1 MSSEYVCHTRHTRY
15 KTGVFIKLSIM
26 KGIIFCAAILTIFV
40 SCQNDDDYQEI
51 EQSLIDDTLSELL
64 LEASEGEGNSF
75 FILPNSNEYGLIP
88 QDPLNPITSAKVALG
103 QLLLHDTAMGGDPK
117 IEDRQFQY
125 ACATCH
131 PVASAFHAGR
141 RQGIGEGGIGFGFK
155 GEGRFI
161 DPLMPIDSVDIQPIR
176 VPTLL
181 NLAYQDVALWDGRFG
196 GTGTNAGTE
205 AGWDLI
211 PENFEGFQG
220 IEVQAMQGQDE
231 HRLLVDEAFVDT
243 YGYRDLFDVA
253 FPEIPSP
260 DRYSRRTA
268 GLAIAAFNRTLL
280 SNKAP
285 WQEYLKG
292 DLGALTNQQKRG
304 AVVFLDQGK
313 CVQCHTGPALKDKA
327 FHAFGFGDFNGDPD
341 AVIKPGVDIAAVARG
356 RGNFTGNAADD
367 YKFKTPTLYNLTD
380 AGFFGHG
387 STFTSIRDVVAYKNE
402 GISQNTTVPSGQLA
416 EQFGGLGLTETQIND
431 LTAFLS
437 DALRDRDLTRYV
449 PEASNS
455 GFCFPANDDQ
465 ARIDIGCD

>member
-1 MSSEYVCHTRHTRY
+1 
-15 KTGVFIKLSIM
+15 M
-26 KGIIFCAAILTIFV
+26 KKVIFGLVVLTTFM

-51 EQSLIDDTLSELL
+51 DQSLLDDTLRTLIV
-64 LEASEGEGNSF
+64 EASQGEGNSF
-75 FILPNSNEYGLIP
+75 FVLPDSDDFIAIP

-117 IEDRQFQY
+117 IEGREFQF

-131 PVASAFHAGR
+131 PVAAAFNAGR
-141 RQGIGEGGIGFGFK
+141 RQGIGEGGVGFGLS

-161 DPLMPIDSVDIQPIR
+161 DPLMPIDSVDIQPVR

-196 GTGTNAGTE
+196 GTGTNEGTE

-231 HRLLVDEAFVDT
+231 HRLLIDEAFVDT
-243 YGYRDLFDVA
+243 HNYRDLFDAA
-253 FPEIPSP
+253 FSNIPQEE
-260 DRYSRRTA
+260 RYSRRTA
-268 GLAIAAFNRTLL
+268 GLAIAAFNRTVL
-280 SNKAP
+280 SSKAP

-292 DLGALTNQQKRG
+292 DISAMTKQQKRG
-304 AVVFLDQGK
+304 AIVFFDQGK

-327 FHAFGFGDFNGDPD
+327 FHAFGFGDFDGSPD
-341 AVIKPGVDIAAVARG
+341 AVIRPDVDIAAVARG

-367 YKFKTPTLYNLTD
+367 YKFKTPTLYNLVD
-380 AGFFGHG
+380 GGFFGHG
-387 STFTSIRDVVAYKNE
+387 STFTSVRDVVAYKNE
-402 GISQNTTVPSGQLA
+402 GVPQNTNVPSGQLA
-416 EQFGGLGLTETQIND
+416 DQFGGLGLTETQIND

-455 GFCFPANDDQ
+455 GLCFPANDPQ

>member
-1 MSSEYVCHTRHTRY
+1 
-15 KTGVFIKLSIM
+15 M
-26 KGIIFCAAILTIFV
+26 KKVIFTMAFLTIFI

-51 EQSLIDDTLSELL
+51 DQSLLDDTLSELIL
-64 LEASEGEGNSF
+64 DASGEEGNSF
-75 FILPNSNEYGLIP
+75 FVLPDSDDFASIP

-117 IEDRQFQY
+117 IEGREFQF

-131 PVASAFHAGR
+131 PVAAGFNAGR
-141 RQGIGEGGIGFGFK
+141 RQGIGEGGIGFGLS

-161 DPLMPIDSVDIQPIR
+161 DPLMPIDSVDVQPVR

-196 GTGTNAGTE
+196 GTGTNEGTE
-205 AGWDLI
+205 AGWELI

-231 HRLLVDEAFVDT
+231 HRLFIDEAFVDT
-243 YGYRDLFDVA
+243 YNYRDLFDAA
-253 FPEIPSP
+253 FPNIPEA

-280 SNKAP
+280 SNRAP

-292 DLGALTNQQKRG
+292 DLTAMTKQQKRG
-304 AVVFLDQGK
+304 AVVFFDQGK

-327 FHAFGFGDFNGDPD
+327 FHAFGFGDFDGSSD
-341 AVIKPGVDIAAVARG
+341 AVIRPDVDINAVARG
-356 RGNFTGNAADD
+356 RGNFTGDAADD
-367 YKFKTPTLYNLTD
+367 YKFKTPTLYNLID
-380 AGFFGHG
+380 GGFFGHG

-402 GISQNTTVPSGQLA
+402 GVPQNTDVPSGQLA
-416 EQFGGLGLTETQIND
+416 DQFGGLGLTETQIND

-449 PEASNS
+449 PEVSNS
-455 GFCFPANDDQ
+455 GFCFPANDPQ
-465 ARIDIGCD
+465 ARIDLGCD